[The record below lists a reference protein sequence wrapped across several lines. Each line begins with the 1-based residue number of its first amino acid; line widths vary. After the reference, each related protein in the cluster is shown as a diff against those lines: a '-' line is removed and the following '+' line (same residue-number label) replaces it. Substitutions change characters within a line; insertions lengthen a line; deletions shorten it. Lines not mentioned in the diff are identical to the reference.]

1 MKQPT
6 RNLRCHTGWDLS
18 TSKQCC
24 IPNEVV
30 LRTGPMSHS
39 TRRLFPI
46 SEINGSFIYVLCL
59 HTQRTVI
66 LSPEPICSE
75 RGVGIIIGRNRGG
88 IALSISDHM
97 CQRMGGGGGIY
108 WRKGFGESPFQTTRE
123 VFFEVFSPKGWEP
136 LLNFD
141 PVRPMGILSL
151 ARLLIK
157 TRRELQTSS

>member
-46 SEINGSFIYVLCL
+46 SEISGSFIYVLCL

-97 CQRMGGGGGIY
+97 CQRMGGGEAFIGERVLGSHLFRPPGRY
-108 WRKGFGESPFQTTRE
+108 FLRFFRRKGGS
-123 VFFEVFSPKGWEP
+123 
-136 LLNFD
+136 
-141 PVRPMGILSL
+141 LSL
-151 ARLLIK
+151 ILTQFDLWVSCLL
-157 TRRELQTSS
+157 RDY